1 MNIKEIE
8 LNLSLIRVK
17 ITLPVSALHCDS
29 DTFDSPPLL
38 LIPTPKD
45 CQTGTSFHWILVLQL
60 PAFCATSCYYYRK
73 ACLKKPQKTNKQK
86 KKTHQHHYLQKMP
99 QEMWIQPRQEH
110 TGEWKVNCMCG
121 ILPSHVKV
129 NVLGACGLKMG
140 RDCEEG
146 QYIMYLLN
154 NRR

>member
-1 MNIKEIE
+1 M
-8 LNLSLIRVK
+8 NLSLIRVK

-73 ACLKKPQKTNKQK
+73 ACLKKPQKKNK
-86 KKTHQHHYLQKMP
+86 KKNTPAPLFTENASRNVNPTQ
-99 QEMWIQPRQEH
+99 
-110 TGEWKVNCMCG
+110 TGTYRRVESELHVRN
-121 ILPSHVKV
+121 PSIT
-129 NVLGACGLKMG
+129 C
-140 RDCEEG
+140 
-146 QYIMYLLN
+146 
-154 NRR
+154 